1 MGQCIVYVGERGR
14 RSQEPSV
21 SSPHQRP
28 CFCSHSGVLMISEM
42 APGSSPRFLYCF
54 ITENRKHPS
63 SPECLVSVQ
72 KVMEG
77 SELELAKVSSL
88 AEPSLNTVGALFLG
102 FEVSMSSHLAG
113 AEANLNPRIL
123 GARATQQR
131 FTRPLLW
138 GSETGR
144 NQGSPSCWHIFLFIL
159 SSISGC
165 WPKRVP

>member
-1 MGQCIVYVGERGR
+1 
-14 RSQEPSV
+14 
-21 SSPHQRP
+21 
-28 CFCSHSGVLMISEM
+28 MISEM

-131 FTRPLLW
+131 GLLDHYC
-138 GSETGR
+138 GAQRLAGIR
-144 NQGSPSCWHIFLFIL
+144 AHLAVGIFFFSFSLPFL
-159 SSISGC
+159 GAGLKGC
-165 WPKRVP
+165 LKPHN